1 MFVEHINM
9 IDVVLEGLKVVITF
23 ALIMILSK
31 SGKRFPQLSG
41 GAWRMVIFGFILM
54 FFGFL
59 FDFSDEIINYE
70 INPILE
76 DAEGLIEELSL
87 IGGLIL
93 VTLAFKNWF
102 SFIGRILGLK
112 G

>member
-1 MFVEHINM
+1 MLLENINM
-9 IDVVLEGLKVVITF
+9 TDVVLEGLKVVIT
-23 ALIMILSK
+23 LILVLILGGA
-31 SGKRFPQLSG
+31 GKRFPQLSG
-41 GAWRMVIFGFILM
+41 GGWRIVIFGFILM

-70 INPILE
+70 INPVFETI
-76 DAEGLIEELSL
+76 EGFIEEGSL

-93 VTLAFKNWF
+93 VTLGFKSWF
-102 SFIGRILGLK
+102 GFVGRILGLK